1 MHDCAGLCGI
11 PPGRRGGIASG
22 SRTDRNKASLLLLRT
37 TESRDQ
43 EIIHS
48 LRSAAMEPL
57 IARVSWTDVPGRS
70 AAFLVNIGWVG
81 FRRNFVD
88 GTDTFKGVS

>member
-1 MHDCAGLCGI
+1 
-11 PPGRRGGIASG
+11 
-22 SRTDRNKASLLLLRT
+22 
-37 TESRDQ
+37 
-43 EIIHS
+43 
-48 LRSAAMEPL
+48 MEPL